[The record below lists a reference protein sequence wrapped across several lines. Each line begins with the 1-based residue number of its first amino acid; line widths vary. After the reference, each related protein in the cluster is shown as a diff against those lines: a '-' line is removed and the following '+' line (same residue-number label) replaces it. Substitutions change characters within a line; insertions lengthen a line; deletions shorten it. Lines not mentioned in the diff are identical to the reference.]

1 MIMRK
6 AIKRLPGL
14 LLVLGVTG
22 FAHAAQAQTL
32 PVPGTRNPDWALE
45 KTEARPTAGPS
56 AALLGS
62 DRMPNATQQS
72 VSSAGNRHYQWDA
85 DQQLAYEWLGRSGSE
100 APGQSVA
107 VRDERTGT
115 VYTYRRATAPPK
127 SRLWRPIKPIK

>member
-1 MIMRK
+1 MRN
-6 AIKRLPGL
+6 AIKGLPGL
-14 LLVLGVTG
+14 LLVLGIAG
-22 FAHAAQAQTL
+22 FAGGAQAQAL
-32 PVPGTRNPDWALE
+32 PVPGPRNPDWSLE

-56 AALLGS
+56 TALLS
-62 DRMPNATQQS
+62 NDRMPNAAQQS
-72 VSSAGNRHYQWDA
+72 VSSTGNRHYQWDA
-85 DQQLAYEWLGRSGSE
+85 DRQLAYEWLSRPGSE